1 MNNNKQSSVEQLINS
16 LIKLGY
22 LHSNGFG
29 QSLKVTE
36 VINQAKAMHKEEHI
50 ETYNQGYRDGEHD
63 ASNIPLSIGDIS
75 EYNNATDYYNET
87 FGGNNEN

>member
-1 MNNNKQSSVEQLINS
+1 MSKQTAVETLIDN

-36 VINQAKAMHKEEHI
+36 VIKQAKEMEKQQIIDAHTK
-50 ETYNQGYRDGEHD
+50 GYV
-63 ASNIPLSIGDIS
+63 IGGGNGDL
-75 EYNNATDYYNET
+75 YDCKQYYNDN
-87 FGGNNEN
+87 FNK